1 MATVFGILLCAIAV
15 LTEIAAFV
23 AWIYILIR
31 AFREYE
37 LWIGI
42 VSLLTPFFIYV
53 GFDAFEGT
61 ERGVLLGLSVA
72 SHAFTLPMFLG
83 GLALIAG
90 S

>member
-1 MATVFGILLCAIAV
+1 MAVIGVLLCG
-15 LTEIAAFV
+15 IAALIEIGAFI

-42 VSLLTPFFIYV
+42 VSLLTPFFVYV
-53 GFDAFEGT
+53 GFVAFEGT
-61 ERGVLLGLSVA
+61 ERWVVLGLTVA
-72 SHAFTLPMFLG
+72 SHALTLPLFLG

>member
-1 MATVFGILLCAIAV
+1 MAVIGVLLCG
-15 LTEIAAFV
+15 IAALIEIGAFI

-42 VSLLTPFFIYV
+42 VSLLTPFFVYV

-61 ERGVLLGLSVA
+61 ERWVVLGLTVA
-72 SHAFTLPMFLG
+72 SHALTLPLFLG

>member
-1 MATVFGILLCAIAV
+1 MLSIFGILLCGAAV
-15 LTEIAAFV
+15 LIEIAAFV
-23 AWIYILIR
+23 AWIYIIIR

-42 VSLLTPFFIYV
+42 VSLFTPFFVYV

-61 ERGVLLGLSVA
+61 QRWVLLGLTVA
-72 SHAFTLPMFLG
+72 SHALTLPLFLG

>member
-1 MATVFGILLCAIAV
+1 MVFLGILICGIAA
-15 LTEIAAFV
+15 LIEIGAFV

-42 VSLLTPFFIYV
+42 VSLFTPFFVYV
-53 GFDAFEGT
+53 AFDAFEGN
-61 ERGVLLGLSVA
+61 ERWVVLGLTVA
-72 SHAFTLPMFLG
+72 SHAVTLPLFIG

-90 S
+90 A

>member
-1 MATVFGILLCAIAV
+1 MAVIGILLCG
-15 LTEIAAFV
+15 IAALIEIGAFI

-42 VSLLTPFFIYV
+42 VSLLTPFFVYV
-53 GFDAFEGT
+53 AFDAFEGT
-61 ERGVLLGLSVA
+61 ERWVVLGLTVA
-72 SHAFTLPMFLG
+72 SHALTLPLFLG

>member
-1 MATVFGILLCAIAV
+1 MAVIGVLLCG
-15 LTEIAAFV
+15 IAALIEIGAFI

-42 VSLLTPFFIYV
+42 VSLLTPFFVYV
-53 GFDAFEGT
+53 GFDAFVGT
-61 ERGVLLGLSVA
+61 ERWVVLGLTVA
-72 SHAFTLPMFLG
+72 SHALTLPLFLG

>member
-1 MATVFGILLCAIAV
+1 MAVIGVLLCG
-15 LTEIAAFV
+15 IAALIEIGAFI

-31 AFREYE
+31 AFRDYE

-42 VSLLTPFFIYV
+42 VSLLTPFFVYV

-61 ERGVLLGLSVA
+61 ERWVVLGLTVA
-72 SHAFTLPMFLG
+72 SHALTLPLFLG

>member
-1 MATVFGILLCAIAV
+1 MAVIGVLLCG
-15 LTEIAAFV
+15 IAALIEIGAFI

-37 LWIGI
+37 LWIGV
-42 VSLLTPFFIYV
+42 VSLLTPFFVYV

-61 ERGVLLGLSVA
+61 ERWVVLGLTVA
-72 SHAFTLPMFLG
+72 SHALTLPLFLG

>member
-1 MATVFGILLCAIAV
+1 MAVIGVLFCGIAALI
-15 LTEIAAFV
+15 EIGAFV

-42 VSLLTPFFIYV
+42 VSLFTPFFVYV
-53 GFDAFEGT
+53 AFDAFEGK
-61 ERGVLLGLSVA
+61 ERWVVLGLTVA
-72 SHAFTLPMFLG
+72 SHAVTLPLFIG

-90 S
+90 A